1 VSSLNVKQDKS
12 ILLKQ
17 LSSIGNILL
26 NATNMKKYQ
35 NEHFPHFY
43 QMFLKFYENCV
54 KLHAQ
59 CQGSWEKSHAINITS
74 NDIKD
79 LTTCL
84 LNSIL
89 ELRKDFFMAKRRF
102 YSLYTANPNKKC
114 DIISLCKHS
123 IQDLQSVSSLLPQ
136 IGVISLTQDAID
148 EANFVFKAC
157 SDVSDGLIMLASDL
171 KFSQDLSLFF
181 EALYTKQQA
190 DLVPIIQNL
199 LKGVRSILEEEMF
212 LQSQRQ
218 LQGHIQSDRKEY
230 FDVHF
235 FVLLNFENWNFT
247 DENFRV
253 ALHFYNTDQISSSN
267 FVLAELKEKCAVMTA
282 KVMFHKK
289 YLGRKIYYKYWVFN
303 PNVNLEELL
312 YMHEAKSDD
321 CNSCFRVHTLPT
333 QGDICENSYFIYD
346 PPVYPQQL
354 KAFYQRWFSSTIF
367 KEPDRK
373 KEGEICFILYL
384 SAYFTQKQLSHD
396 DVNAF
401 YSKLTRVYDSLMSS
415 KKVNIYHKEN
425 YLKVLTVTG
434 ETSFGRILITESDK
448 LLRNPKPQCIL
459 QYIVLCH
466 FLTHHLKSLSG
477 DFIDTIL
484 SSLQVTY
491 DGDSLNKCSQYDII
505 IKFQHLDLIKKL
517 IAEIFLAIGKC
528 LLFPKS
534 DVSLALFL
542 KALPLYHWFV
552 GHHPTEPFV
561 ELDVKPDTIKE
572 LIKSYEYL
580 YSKKACIIQNIL
592 AKLNSSDLEGDAKL
606 QAVLFVI
613 CPPAQYP
620 VLLNYVSLPIIL
632 IGISMEMKS
641 TDEKNIEKLLKEVKS
656 GHACSGATEALSV
669 LVVSLKGKIQK
680 SSDCEG
686 FSKLSHSLFQKLL
699 AVIQHSQHCMISGIS
714 SVNLF
719 KMIERRWND
728 HLCPILRL
736 LKLHI
741 DLKDF
746 KKAMDSANNKIA
758 LFQFHEALLLNFVN
772 YLDKGLQKDF
782 EVCEISPL
790 VIDGMRINE
799 LCVEDGE
806 KCWKYPSLEVADPVK
821 PLLIP
826 CAIMTCEEL
835 KNDIFHQQC
844 KVQVR
849 QLNSSDT
856 WSQIANAVEAA
867 FESCTCILIKL
878 RDETISL
885 HEIDTLFRN
894 KSYGVIVSMLSRLE
908 NALML
913 SKVSKNSLE
922 AALAFSFQKPCS
934 LSRFFTKSIKTTP
947 ASWINEVASSIALW
961 KGVSPL
967 LTEAKNFLDIL
978 HYFEVEPDEFL
989 AFSEIDLETTE
1000 IKSVARRKEILE
1012 FMKKTNEQT
1021 REVKDSIR
1029 MFAENKELRDWILSK
1044 SEEVIFANLQKV
1056 AKFAK
1061 FTALEKK
1068 GPYITKAIFPDLNAM
1083 ETFIGVVLD
1092 TLAEGGDEIQDKLT
1106 NLSELCS
1113 KFSSLIYHFDQTKTI
1128 SLKKVFE
1135 DTYKKLSD
1143 LDDPVALVENCTND
1157 FEWYKR
1163 IGELQGSIE
1172 QGAVTQM
1179 RNINQHGSYSIQSIG
1194 DSHECKV
1201 ELSIVWDKEH
1211 LTLSIDDLNEL
1222 ESKLVLITRKNSAW
1236 ADEKELFQEMLKR
1249 IILISESVQKLK
1261 DFGHLVY
1268 LDWGKKYH
1276 CSEYIRDLGSLDQE
1290 ICTLESI
1297 LVGWIYNVWSCR
1309 YQFPEL
1315 NYYTTEQLIVLR
1327 KELTLTKNDPSK
1339 EVNPQVFYLLHSVV
1353 GEPVDS
1359 TMLLK
1364 KGLKCDEKSSIVNE
1378 NDEEDSTSSSSIE
1391 VGQSADSLLS
1401 ADDAV
1406 SLNAS
1411 DTESISVLQEA
1422 IDNLNEEETEVYN
1435 ELVGCGYDDYM
1446 SVEAAILHN
1455 DIYNAME
1462 WCDKLDEKEEETFRN
1477 KYFSIKTTA
1486 TSTNSISVSQDC
1498 SLTVSEQNPIKIS
1511 VLPDF
1516 AHFDVTAIVSMFI
1529 SSDIH
1534 SACNVLMDD
1543 KNMMSLNDLGD
1554 FLRTITELRERKQI
1568 KRIFSEN
1575 IFEKGHPNLII
1586 TPADEIFNCVIQIYA
1601 EDEDAPLPCYE
1612 EILLCSSS
1620 TTLEQVV
1627 VFWMRALFDQNLGR
1641 IYCLVH
1647 AEKLSYLVADKAI
1660 DLLSCLS
1667 QGITN
1672 YRLVIVCSNESEG
1685 KSHIL
1690 TRLNSFHRNWEKSDD
1705 SDILKRYLKKHLIP
1719 KTNDKNINASII
1731 DEEKCLVRII
1741 YSKQAAAGKS
1751 LHIRKMKDRLNAVLK
1766 ERDLLISKKK
1776 PKVMLSIPLHGPD
1789 VTPDEVLKMLLAERN
1804 VLKSCIIHIDVPQQ
1818 VLHSIDDILFSIII
1832 LQGLSDSRG
1841 QIWRCRSTH
1850 FYAIEMTIPSEA
1862 SYIRKFTE
1870 ARRALSLLH
1879 LVPNKECYQ
1888 PLEMIGN
1895 IDYQN

>member
-1 VSSLNVKQDKS
+1 MHSNLYSQEQSLLLLRFESCKIQQSYSACVTDLSTKLASLSNEVCKLGSSHPFTVAKLLHALFSSIRSNIIPLVNNVFAFHKWSLASNFGSAIVFATIIDWCSYISCLQQEDYKLDDALSNLLPMLQSVHDILPSDCTTLVSSLNVKQDKS

-656 GHACSGATEALSV
+656 GHACSGATEA
-669 LVVSLKGKIQK
+669 
-680 SSDCEG
+680 
-686 FSKLSHSLFQKLL
+686 
-699 AVIQHSQHCMISGIS
+699 
-714 SVNLF
+714 
-719 KMIERRWND
+719 
-728 HLCPILRL
+728 
-736 LKLHI
+736 
-741 DLKDF
+741 
-746 KKAMDSANNKIA
+746 
-758 LFQFHEALLLNFVN
+758 
-772 YLDKGLQKDF
+772 
-782 EVCEISPL
+782 
-790 VIDGMRINE
+790 
-799 LCVEDGE
+799 
-806 KCWKYPSLEVADPVK
+806 
-821 PLLIP
+821 
-826 CAIMTCEEL
+826 
-835 KNDIFHQQC
+835 
-844 KVQVR
+844 
-849 QLNSSDT
+849 
-856 WSQIANAVEAA
+856 
-867 FESCTCILIKL
+867 
-878 RDETISL
+878 
-885 HEIDTLFRN
+885 
-894 KSYGVIVSMLSRLE
+894 
-908 NALML
+908 
-913 SKVSKNSLE
+913 
-922 AALAFSFQKPCS
+922 
-934 LSRFFTKSIKTTP
+934 FF
-947 ASWINEVASSIALW
+947 
-961 KGVSPL
+961 G
-967 LTEAKNFLDIL
+967 
-978 HYFEVEPDEFL
+978 
-989 AFSEIDLETTE
+989 
-1000 IKSVARRKEILE
+1000 
-1012 FMKKTNEQT
+1012 
-1021 REVKDSIR
+1021 
-1029 MFAENKELRDWILSK
+1029 
-1044 SEEVIFANLQKV
+1044 
-1056 AKFAK
+1056 
-1061 FTALEKK
+1061 
-1068 GPYITKAIFPDLNAM
+1068 
-1083 ETFIGVVLD
+1083 
-1092 TLAEGGDEIQDKLT
+1092 
-1106 NLSELCS
+1106 
-1113 KFSSLIYHFDQTKTI
+1113 
-1128 SLKKVFE
+1128 
-1135 DTYKKLSD
+1135 
-1143 LDDPVALVENCTND
+1143 
-1157 FEWYKR
+1157 
-1163 IGELQGSIE
+1163 
-1172 QGAVTQM
+1172 
-1179 RNINQHGSYSIQSIG
+1179 
-1194 DSHECKV
+1194 
-1201 ELSIVWDKEH
+1201 
-1211 LTLSIDDLNEL
+1211 
-1222 ESKLVLITRKNSAW
+1222 
-1236 ADEKELFQEMLKR
+1236 
-1249 IILISESVQKLK
+1249 
-1261 DFGHLVY
+1261 
-1268 LDWGKKYH
+1268 
-1276 CSEYIRDLGSLDQE
+1276 
-1290 ICTLESI
+1290 
-1297 LVGWIYNVWSCR
+1297 
-1309 YQFPEL
+1309 
-1315 NYYTTEQLIVLR
+1315 
-1327 KELTLTKNDPSK
+1327 
-1339 EVNPQVFYLLHSVV
+1339 
-1353 GEPVDS
+1353 
-1359 TMLLK
+1359 
-1364 KGLKCDEKSSIVNE
+1364 
-1378 NDEEDSTSSSSIE
+1378 
-1391 VGQSADSLLS
+1391 
-1401 ADDAV
+1401 
-1406 SLNAS
+1406 
-1411 DTESISVLQEA
+1411 
-1422 IDNLNEEETEVYN
+1422 
-1435 ELVGCGYDDYM
+1435 
-1446 SVEAAILHN
+1446 
-1455 DIYNAME
+1455 
-1462 WCDKLDEKEEETFRN
+1462 
-1477 KYFSIKTTA
+1477 
-1486 TSTNSISVSQDC
+1486 
-1498 SLTVSEQNPIKIS
+1498 
-1511 VLPDF
+1511 
-1516 AHFDVTAIVSMFI
+1516 
-1529 SSDIH
+1529 
-1534 SACNVLMDD
+1534 
-1543 KNMMSLNDLGD
+1543 
-1554 FLRTITELRERKQI
+1554 
-1568 KRIFSEN
+1568 
-1575 IFEKGHPNLII
+1575 
-1586 TPADEIFNCVIQIYA
+1586 
-1601 EDEDAPLPCYE
+1601 
-1612 EILLCSSS
+1612 
-1620 TTLEQVV
+1620 
-1627 VFWMRALFDQNLGR
+1627 
-1641 IYCLVH
+1641 
-1647 AEKLSYLVADKAI
+1647 
-1660 DLLSCLS
+1660 
-1667 QGITN
+1667 
-1672 YRLVIVCSNESEG
+1672 
-1685 KSHIL
+1685 
-1690 TRLNSFHRNWEKSDD
+1690 
-1705 SDILKRYLKKHLIP
+1705 
-1719 KTNDKNINASII
+1719 
-1731 DEEKCLVRII
+1731 
-1741 YSKQAAAGKS
+1741 
-1751 LHIRKMKDRLNAVLK
+1751 
-1766 ERDLLISKKK
+1766 
-1776 PKVMLSIPLHGPD
+1776 
-1789 VTPDEVLKMLLAERN
+1789 
-1804 VLKSCIIHIDVPQQ
+1804 
-1818 VLHSIDDILFSIII
+1818 
-1832 LQGLSDSRG
+1832 
-1841 QIWRCRSTH
+1841 
-1850 FYAIEMTIPSEA
+1850 
-1862 SYIRKFTE
+1862 
-1870 ARRALSLLH
+1870 
-1879 LVPNKECYQ
+1879 
-1888 PLEMIGN
+1888 
-1895 IDYQN
+1895 